1 MKTICAATWVVL
13 AAGLTGCGDE
23 DLFILDPDSARNGG
37 LDGDMSCENGT
48 EDLETVEECVR
59 DLGWPC
65 ACSNT
70 AECDNGTE
78 CIGPWEDWGYTTG
91 AAGMCAPKCPM
102 EETEVPFGMAVVEV
116 CGTYLAEDDCIPVL
130 SGCESNDDCPEML
143 MCVEPSCIAYEPGC
157 EEGGGEVK
165 VCFANNL

>member
-1 MKTICAATWVVL
+1 MKTVSVSILVVL
-13 AAGLTGCGDE
+13 VAGLTGCGNKE
-23 DLFILDPDSARNGG
+23 IFVLDPGSTQNGD

-78 CIGPWEDWGYTTG
+78 CIGPPEGGGYDSG
-91 AAGMCAPKCPM
+91 AVGMCAPKCPM

-116 CGTYLAEDDCIPVL
+116 CGTCLAEDDCFPVL

-157 EEGGGEVK
+157 DEGAGEKK
-165 VCFANNL
+165 VCFPDNL